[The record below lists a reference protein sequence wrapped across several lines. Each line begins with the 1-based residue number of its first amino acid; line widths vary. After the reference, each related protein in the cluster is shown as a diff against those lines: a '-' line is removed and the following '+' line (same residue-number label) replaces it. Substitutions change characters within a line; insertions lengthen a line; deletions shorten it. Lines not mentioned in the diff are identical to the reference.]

1 MLSYWVRV
9 IGIRRLPVRTAMAM
23 VSEVDFMID
32 KDDKMDPEVT
42 GAISG
47 LEARRKF
54 LRSTGRAAI
63 AAPAVALLLSAASTG
78 AVAQTQY
85 GNNPTVPIDF
95 ANPRKKN
102 ILDP

>member
-1 MLSYWVRV
+1 
-9 IGIRRLPVRTAMAM
+9 
-23 VSEVDFMID
+23 MID

-85 GNNPTVPIDF
+85 GNNPTNPTVPDF